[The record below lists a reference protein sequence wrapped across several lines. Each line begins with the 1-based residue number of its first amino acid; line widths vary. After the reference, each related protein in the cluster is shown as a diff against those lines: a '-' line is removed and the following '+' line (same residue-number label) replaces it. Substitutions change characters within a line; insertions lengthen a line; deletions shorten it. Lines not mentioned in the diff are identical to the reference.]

1 MSTEQVYEIPLKDID
16 IDKGN
21 VRHAETNGELEELA
35 DSIKKHGQ
43 LQPVVLRGKYGHPP
57 YKLIIGQRRFLAHQR
72 IPKKT
77 IKATFSETISNVEAA
92 IRSLAENM
100 CRVELSYADAANAI
114 TALYKEF
121 DHNDR
126 QVAKETGLSL
136 QRVRQYIYIEERASP
151 QTKADLR
158 RKGGVKP
165 VDVQRAL
172 KAASDDI
179 GKADKLL
186 EIMKKYQF
194 DKYQK
199 SRMVE
204 YGETHP
210 KASVEEIAK
219 QAQKPSVERAF
230 IVRLSERARKALID
244 AAEKLSMSPDEVAA
258 RAVEEWLSSK
268 GFVG

>member
-1 MSTEQVYEIPLKDID
+1 MSTEQIYEIPLKDIE
-16 IDKGN
+16 IDKEN
-21 VRHAETNGELEELA
+21 VRHADTNGELEELA

-43 LQPVVLRGKYGHPP
+43 LQPVVLRGKYGNPP
-57 YKLIIGQRRFLAHQR
+57 YKVIIGQRRFLAHRR

-77 IKATFSETISNVEAA
+77 IKATFSETLTNVQAA

-121 DHNDR
+121 GRNDR
-126 QVAKETGLSL
+126 KVAKETGLSL
-136 QRVRQYIYIEERASP
+136 QRVRQYIYIEERASS
-151 QTKADLR
+151 QTKSALR
-158 RKGGVKP
+158 RGKVKP

-179 GKADKLL
+179 GKADELL
-186 EIMKKYQF
+186 EIMKKY

-210 KASVEEIAK
+210 KASVEEIDK
-219 QAQKPSVERAF
+219 HAQKPVVERTF
-230 IVRLSERARKALID
+230 VVRLSDRARKALIG
-244 AAEKLSMSPDEVAA
+244 AAETLHMSPDEVAS
-258 RAVEEWLSSK
+258 RAVEEWLCSK
-268 GFVG
+268 GFAE

>member
-1 MSTEQVYEIPLKDID
+1 MSTEQIYEIPLKDIE
-16 IDKGN
+16 IDKQN
-21 VRHAETNGELEELA
+21 VRDAGTNGELEELA

-43 LQPVVLRGKYGHPP
+43 LQPVMLRGKYGQPP
-57 YKLIIGQRRFLAHQR
+57 YKLIIGQRRFLAHKI

-77 IKATFSETISNVEAA
+77 IQATFSETITDVEAA

-114 TALYKEF
+114 TALYKKF
-121 DHNDR
+121 KHNER

-136 QRVRQYIYIEERASP
+136 QRVRRYIYVEERASS

-158 RKGGVKP
+158 RGKVEP

-179 GKADKLL
+179 VKADKLL
-186 EIMKKYQF
+186 EIMKKYEL

-210 KASVEEIAK
+210 KASVEEIVK
-219 QAQKPSVERAF
+219 QARKPTVERAF
-230 IVRLSERARKALID
+230 IVRLSDRARKALID
-244 AAEKLSMSPDEVAA
+244 AAEELSMSPDEVAT

-268 GFVG
+268 GFGG